1 MVAASLARLLR
12 SCEDPR
18 RLPALLEA
26 AKDRS
31 PLVRAAAVEALGS
44 ARGNGVAAAL
54 AAACADDYRLVRVRA
69 AAALVG
75 YSPAALADAN
85 PLEMQIA
92 AEEYLATSLPGRTI
106 GARTSISGIITW
118 PSAIRRRRPAFETA
132 VELEPDVLTPYV
144 NASIAYARLNR
155 KEDAEKALRAA
166 LEIDPQNAAANM
178 NLGMLLAEE
187 SRFQEA
193 EAALRAALKR
203 SPTWPRRPTTSASC
217 CKKTISARRSLG
229 PGSLTAP
236 AP

>member
-1 MVAASLARLLR
+1 MPAATLAFKSPNACDSCHQDAAKNAAVVAAWSDRWVRKWRKRDYQAATLHWAGLIDAARKGQWDRLPEICGQLTRKDRQEVVAASLARLLR

-31 PLVRAAAVEALGS
+31 PLVRAAAVEALGL

-92 AEEYLATSLPGRTI
+92 AEEYLASLAPGRTI
-106 GARTSISGIITW
+106 GARTSISGIIT
-118 PSAIRRRRPAFETA
+118 
-132 VELEPDVLTPYV
+132 
-144 NASIAYARLNR
+144 
-155 KEDAEKALRAA
+155 
-166 LEIDPQNAAANM
+166 
-178 NLGMLLAEE
+178 
-187 SRFQEA
+187 
-193 EAALRAALKR
+193 
-203 SPTWPRRPTTSASC
+203 
-217 CKKTISARRSLG
+217 
-229 PGSLTAP
+229 
-236 AP
+236 